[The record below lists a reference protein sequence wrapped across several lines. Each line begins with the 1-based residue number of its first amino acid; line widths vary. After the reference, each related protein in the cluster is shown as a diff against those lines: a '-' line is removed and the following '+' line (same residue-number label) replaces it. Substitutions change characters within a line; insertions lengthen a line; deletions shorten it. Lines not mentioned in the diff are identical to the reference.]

1 MHLKYDNYSNCW
13 MLDKCLWSTITYDH
27 KKNAILCVCSIT
39 CLMPMVIFL
48 FCLCHL
54 VWTHFHMLEQ
64 RRLVNLYTWE
74 FHVLQS
80 LVQCMHTML
89 VLVSLAKLVRICNI
103 SQWISACLFYAH
115 PTFGCMF
122 NANPPF
128 HNGLAFNVTQWCFS
142 CCFTSYLGNCDFV
155 ECLQVSPKKCLA
167 NFIIYNISKYL

>member
-1 MHLKYDNYSNCW
+1 

-74 FHVLQS
+74 FHVLQW

-89 VLVSLAKLVRICNI
+89 VLVFLAKLVRICNI
-103 SQWISACLFYAH
+103 SQWISVFVLCSSHFPMH
-115 PTFGCMF
+115 VQRQSS
-122 NANPPF
+122 F
-128 HNGLAFNVTQWCFS
+128 HNGLVFNVTQWRFKHTLS
-142 CCFTSYLGNCDFV
+142 CCFTCYLVNCDFV
-155 ECLQVSPKKCLA
+155 ECLQVSQSSAWL
-167 NFIIYNISKYL
+167 ISLYNISKCL